1 MDHRR
6 QVVRIGP
13 AGRASEVN
21 VDDMG
26 EPRGRLRPPWFVSF
40 LGRRLVWALVTLIIF
55 LTAVFFF
62 VQVWVPYTWATQF
75 LQGGGAAFDAAMEAA
90 GLNRPLVERYA
101 DFIGGLARLDLGTSF
116 NGQPVFDLIREA
128 LPVTLMIFIT
138 GTVIGWV
145 LGELLGRIGTWSRR
159 PFSGAGL
166 SVLGVLSAT
175 IFPPFLVFILV
186 HWLRGPLLEAR
197 EAMGLPTDSL
207 ALWRDAVSGQ
217 PGALNPTDVR
227 WLIALGLC
235 AALVVALVVRAHGR
249 RHQLPLVEGL
259 AIPFAFLGVGVGIW
273 LSGLGPHALDL
284 LYRADIGATTGR
296 GTPALAIAGVV
307 FLSFGQVML
316 VMHAGMEAE
325 KSEDYVL
332 TGRAKGLTE
341 RAVRD
346 KHVARN
352 VLAPV
357 LAGSFLTFP
366 TILAGM
372 IIVEYELEMQG
383 LSSVLFDA
391 IEFQDIPVIMGVM
404 VVLGLIG
411 IGFRLATDVT
421 IAILDPRQRQGR
433 A

>member
-1 MDHRR
+1 MD
-6 QVVRIGP
+6 
-13 AGRASEVN
+13 ET
-21 VDDMG
+21 G
-26 EPRGRLRPPWFVSF
+26 EPGRGLRPPWFVSF
-40 LGRRLVWALVTLIIF
+40 LGRRLVWALITLIIF

-90 GLNRPLVERYA
+90 GLNKPLVERYA

-145 LGELLGRIGTWSRR
+145 AGELLGRIGTWSRR

-166 SVLGVLSAT
+166 SVLGILSAT

-217 PGALNPTDVR
+217 PGALNPADVR

-296 GTPALAIAGVV
+296 GTPALAIAGVI

>member
-1 MDHRR
+1 MD
-6 QVVRIGP
+6 QL
-13 AGRASEVN
+13 
-21 VDDMG
+21 G
-26 EPRGRLRPPWFVSF
+26 ETGGRLRIPWFVSF
-40 LGRRLVWALVTLIIF
+40 LARRLVWALVTLIIF
-55 LTAVFFF
+55 LTAAFFF

-75 LQGGGAAFDAAMEAA
+75 LVGGAGSFDAAMEAA

-101 DFIGGLARLDLGTSF
+101 DFMGGLARLDLGTSF
-116 NGQPVFDLIREA
+116 NGAPVLDLIGEA
-128 LPVTLMIFIT
+128 LPVTLTVFIT
-138 GTVIGWV
+138 GALIGWV
-145 LGELLGRIGTWSRR
+145 VGELLGRIGTWSRR
-159 PFSGAGL
+159 RFTGAAL
-166 SVLGVLSAT
+166 SVLGILSAT
-175 IFPPFLVFILV
+175 IFPPFLVFVLV
-186 HWLRGPLLEAR
+186 RWLRGPLLEAR

-207 ALWRDAVSGQ
+207 ALWRDAVIGQ
-217 PGALNPTDVR
+217 PGALSPADVR
-227 WLIALGLC
+227 WLIALGLL
-235 AALVVALVVRAHGR
+235 AALVVALVVRAYGR

-259 AIPFAFLGVGVGIW
+259 ALPLSLLGVGVGIW
-273 LSGLGPHALDL
+273 LSDLGPHALDL

-296 GTPALAIAGVV
+296 GTPALAIAGVIL
-307 FLSFGQVML
+307 LSFGQVML

-325 KSEDYVL
+325 RSEDYVL

-346 KHVARN
+346 RHVARN

-366 TILAGM
+366 TVLAGM

-411 IGFRLATDVT
+411 VGFRLVTDFT
-421 IAILDPRQRQGR
+421 IAVLDPRLRRGR